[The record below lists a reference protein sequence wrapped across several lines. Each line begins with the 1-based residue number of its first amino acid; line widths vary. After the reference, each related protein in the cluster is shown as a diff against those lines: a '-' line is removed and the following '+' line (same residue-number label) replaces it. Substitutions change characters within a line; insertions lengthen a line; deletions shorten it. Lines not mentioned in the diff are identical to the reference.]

1 MCSGRGGAIVCDDAT
16 AAPES
21 DPPEEALLWRPM
33 SGSRRIVPVLATA
46 VLAASAAPARA
57 QSGAGDDQYTDP
69 FGGSTQKK
77 TSTNSP
83 ARGRSASKSQ
93 AGGPPLSNQPPVSS
107 SGPSTTTTTPTQAP
121 AATAQ
126 LPRTGLEV
134 PGIALLGAGLLAS
147 GIGLRLRTV
156 DESLF

>member
-1 MCSGRGGAIVCDDAT
+1 M
-16 AAPES
+16 
-21 DPPEEALLWRPM
+21 
-33 SGSRRIVPVLATA
+33 LATV
-46 VLAASAAPARA
+46 VLAASAVPARA

-77 TSTNSP
+77 STTTTQPKS
-83 ARGRSASKSQ
+83 STKSQ

-107 SGPSTTTTTPTQAP
+107 STSPSTTTTTPSAAP

-134 PGIALLGAGLLAS
+134 PGIALLGAGLLAT